1 MGISAPKRELADLEP
16 VLVRALGS
24 FQVNPEYAR
33 QYILRQ
39 RDVFGKIMEAGKTL
53 RESSEIITKG
63 WERRQKTHDILSEK
77 WSDTMMGRERLYDP
91 DSGEVYEFQ
100 NGFYDRYRL
109 DPNAYRMDNLQ
120 PLPDGDHTLW
130 MRAPLDGPSHL

>member
-1 MGISAPKRELADLEP
+1 
-16 VLVRALGS
+16 
-24 FQVNPEYAR
+24 
-33 QYILRQ
+33 
-39 RDVFGKIMEAGKTL
+39 MEAGKTL

-77 WSDTMMGRERLYDP
+77 WSDTMMGTERLYDP

-120 PLPDGDHTLW
+120 PLPDGDHALW